1 MPARSGGLR
10 ILITGVADRLGAELA
25 RSLQDDPAVGD
36 IYGIDVRDPRR
47 PLGRAEFVHADTRHS
62 VIAKLVRELRVQLVV
77 HCAVVTHRLDSV
89 RAMHETNVIG
99 TMNVLAACAGE
110 TSPVEHVVVKSS
122 TAVYGVDPTGPSF
135 LTEDMAGGR
144 RRRGPLQGDLLEL
157 EQLAQDF
164 ALRNPQTSV
173 TVLRLA
179 DVVDRNSDNPLARY
193 LSLPLVPTALG
204 FDPRV
209 QFLHGA
215 DAVEVLRRAVFGRHR
230 GVFNV
235 AAPGVLA
242 LSQAIRLAG
251 GRPVPVLSGLLGP
264 FERLGITALVG
275 VPLTP
280 RLQELITHG
289 QAVDCSL
296 LLHEF
301 GWEPAYDNRSVM
313 AEFAQPAENVI
324 EGGEVQPVQERHL
337 ESYLLRRRLRG
348 QEVHT
353 L

>member
-1 MPARSGGLR
+1 MAPTSSGLR
-10 ILITGVADRLGAELA
+10 VLITGVSDRLGADLA

-47 PLGRAEFVHADTRHS
+47 PLGRTEFVHADTRHS
-62 VIAKLVRELRVQLVV
+62 VIAKLVRELRIQVVV
-77 HCAVVTHRLDSV
+77 HCAVVTHQLESV

-122 TAVYGVDPTGPSF
+122 TAIYGVDPTGPSF
-135 LTEDMAGGR
+135 MTEAMAGGR
-144 RRRGPLQGDLLEL
+144 RRRGALQVDMLER

-164 ALRNPQTSV
+164 ALRNPAISV
-173 TVLRLA
+173 TVLRFA
-179 DVVDRNSDNPLARY
+179 DVVDKHSDSPLARY
-193 LSLPLVPTALG
+193 LSLPVVPTALG

-215 DAVEVLRRAVFGRHR
+215 DAVEAMRRAVFGRQR

-235 AAPGVLA
+235 AAPGILA

-251 GRPVPVLSGLLGP
+251 GRPVPMLSGLFGP
-264 FERLGITALVG
+264 LQRLALTAIVG

-280 RLQELITHG
+280 RLLSLITHG

-301 GWEPAYDNRSVM
+301 GWQPAYDNRTVM
-313 AEFAQPAENVI
+313 AEFAEPAEDVI
-324 EGGEVQPVQERHL
+324 EGGEVQPVQERQL

-348 QEVHT
+348 HQVHT

>member
-1 MPARSGGLR
+1 MSPRHDGLR
-10 ILITGVADRLGAELA
+10 VLITGVADRLGADLA
-25 RSLQDDPAVGD
+25 LSLEDDPMIGD
-36 IYGIDVRDPRR
+36 LYGIDVRDPRR
-47 PLGRAEFVHADTRHS
+47 PLGRTEFVHADTRHS
-62 VIAKLVRELRVQLVV
+62 VIAKLVRELRIQVVV
-77 HCAVVTHRLDSV
+77 HCAVVTHQLDSV
-89 RAMHETNVIG
+89 RALHETNVIG

-110 TSPVEHVVVKSS
+110 GSPVEHVVVKSS
-122 TAVYGVDPTGPSF
+122 TAIYGVDPTGPSF
-135 LTEDMAGGR
+135 LTESMADGR

-164 ALRNPQTSV
+164 AVRNPAVSV

-179 DVVDRNSDNPLARY
+179 DVVDRHADTPLARY
-193 LSLPLVPTALG
+193 LSLPVVPTALG

-215 DAVEVLRRAVFGRHR
+215 DAVEALRRAVFGRHR

-242 LSQAIRLAG
+242 LSQAILLAG
-251 GRPVPVLSGLLGP
+251 GRPLPLLSGLLGP
-264 FERLGITALVG
+264 LGRLAITAVAG

-313 AEFAQPAENVI
+313 AEFAQPVEDVI
-324 EGGEVQPVQERHL
+324 EGRAVQPVQERQL

-348 QEVHT
+348 QEVRS
-353 L
+353 

>member
-1 MPARSGGLR
+1 MPPRDSGLR
-10 ILITGVADRLGAELA
+10 VLITGVADRLGAELA
-25 RSLQDDPAVGD
+25 RGLQDDPEVGEV
-36 IYGIDVRDPRR
+36 YGIDVRDPRR
-47 PLGRAEFVHADTRHS
+47 PLGRTEFVHADTRHS
-62 VIAKLVRELRVQLVV
+62 VIAKLVRELRIQVVV
-77 HCAVVTHRLDSV
+77 HCAVVTHQVESIRS
-89 RAMHETNVIG
+89 MHETNVIG

-122 TAVYGVDPTGPSF
+122 TAIYGVDPTGPSF
-135 LTEDMAGGR
+135 LTESMAGGR
-144 RRRGPLQGDLLEL
+144 RRRGPLQVDLLEL

-179 DVVDRNSDNPLARY
+179 DVVDRQSDNPLARY
-193 LSLPLVPTALG
+193 LSLPAVPTAMG
-204 FDPRV
+204 FDPRI

-215 DAVEVLRRAVFGRHR
+215 DAVEALRRAVFGRHR

-235 AAPGVLA
+235 AAPGVLS
-242 LSQAIRLAG
+242 LSQAIQLAG

-264 FERLGITALVG
+264 FERLAVTAIAG

-280 RLQELITHG
+280 RLRDLITHG

-301 GWEPAYDNRSVM
+301 GWEPAYDNRAVM
-313 AEFAQPAENVI
+313 AEFAHPVAEPI
-324 EGGEVQPVQERHL
+324 EGGEVQPGEERQL

>member
-1 MPARSGGLR
+1 MSDGLR
-10 ILITGVADRLGAELA
+10 VLVTGVADRLGADLA

-36 IYGIDVRDPRR
+36 IYGIDVRDPGR
-47 PLGRAEFVHADTRHS
+47 PLGRTEFVHADTRHS
-62 VIAKLVRELRVQLVV
+62 VIAKLVRELRIQVVV
-77 HCAVVTHRLDSV
+77 HCAVVTHHAESARG
-89 RAMHETNVIG
+89 MHETNVIG
-99 TMNVLAACAGE
+99 TMNVLAASAGE
-110 TSPVEHVVVKSS
+110 SSPVEHVVVRSS
-122 TAVYGVDPTGPSF
+122 TAIYGVDPTGPSF

-144 RRRGPLQGDLLEL
+144 RRRGPLQADLLEL

-164 ALRNPQTSV
+164 ALRNPAISV

-179 DVVDRNSDNPLARY
+179 DVVDRHSDAPLARY

-215 DAVEVLRRAVFGRHR
+215 DAVEALRRAVFGRHR

-242 LSQAIRLAG
+242 LSQAIQLAG
-251 GRPVPVLSGLLGP
+251 GRPVPVLTGLLGP
-264 FERLGITALVG
+264 LERLAVTAAIG
-275 VPLTP
+275 VPLTA

-301 GWEPAYDNRSVM
+301 GWEPAYDNRAVM
-313 AEFAQPAENVI
+313 TEFAEPSEQVI
-324 EGGEVQPVQERHL
+324 EGGEVQPVQERQL

-353 L
+353 SL

>member
-1 MPARSGGLR
+1 MPARSSGLR
-10 ILITGVADRLGAELA
+10 VLITGVADRLGAELA
-25 RSLQDDPAVGD
+25 RSLQDDPEVGD
-36 IYGIDVRDPRR
+36 VYGIDVRDPRR
-47 PLGRAEFVHADTRHS
+47 PLGRTEFVHADTRHS
-62 VIAKLVRELRVQLVV
+62 VIAKLVRELRVQVVV
-77 HCAVVTHRLDSV
+77 HCAVVTHQVESV

-122 TAVYGVDPTGPSF
+122 TAIYGVDPTGPSF
-135 LTEDMAGGR
+135 LTESMAGGR
-144 RRRGPLQGDLLEL
+144 RRRGPLQVDLLEL

-164 ALRNPQTSV
+164 ALRNPHVSV

-179 DVVDRNSDNPLARY
+179 DVVDRQSDSPLARY
-193 LSLPLVPTALG
+193 LSLPVVPTAMG
-204 FDPRV
+204 FDPRI
-209 QFLHGA
+209 QFLHGE

-235 AAPGVLA
+235 AAPGVLS
-242 LSQAIRLAG
+242 LSQAILLAG
-251 GRPVPVLSGLLGP
+251 GRPVPLLSGLWGP
-264 FERLGITALVG
+264 LERLAVTAVAG

-280 RLQELITHG
+280 RLRDLITHG

-301 GWEPAYDNRSVM
+301 GWEPAYDNRAVM
-313 AEFAQPAENVI
+313 AEFAHPVEEVI
-324 EGGEVQPVQERHL
+324 EGGEVQPAQERQL

-348 QEVHT
+348 QEVKT